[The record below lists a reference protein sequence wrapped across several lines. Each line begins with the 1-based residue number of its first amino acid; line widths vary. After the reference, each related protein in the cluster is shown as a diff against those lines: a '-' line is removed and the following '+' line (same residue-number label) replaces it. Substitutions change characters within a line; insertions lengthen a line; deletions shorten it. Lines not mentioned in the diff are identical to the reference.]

1 MAGTVILSASDRR
14 NTYQEKAPL
23 GAKNLCC
30 NPVMPPDISTRSSL
44 QVTLPKE
51 FWLVRRLQARRREVT
66 WVASAPQKFLKMSFV
81 GGKGSEI
88 VARRA
93 EAEKSKMV
101 APLKALTHQ
110 KIYENMNKR

>member
-44 QVTLPKE
+44 
-51 FWLVRRLQARRREVT
+51 
-66 WVASAPQKFLKMSFV
+66 
-81 GGKGSEI
+81 
-88 VARRA
+88 
-93 EAEKSKMV
+93 
-101 APLKALTHQ
+101 
-110 KIYENMNKR
+110 